1 MRIAFSKPNVEFPL
15 PNPITIQLDSFN
27 WLIKEGINETLREVG
42 EIHDTTGR
50 GWALSF
56 SNPRVDKPN
65 RTVEEASEKG
75 LSYDAPWYIT
85 ATLAKV
91 GTKQEKREEIYMG
104 DFPIMTDDGVFIVNG
119 VPKVV
124 INQLARAQ
132 GVFFDVEEDPSGA
145 ALPSAKILP
154 KTGAW
159 IDIETNKYG
168 VISVRIDRKRKFPI
182 TTLLRVFGLET
193 NEEILRAFEKDVK
206 DVTNSMITR
215 TLDKDPSTNYNEA
228 VLQIYKNMR
237 PGEPAVLEGAQALI
251 DNMFFNSK
259 RYSLGDVGRFK
270 ANKKL
275 NLDIPNEE
283 KYWGLQQR
291 DLVEI
296 IKYVIHLAQRDE
308 GYHRDDIDNLANR
321 RIRSVGELL
330 QSEMRYGFYQL
341 ERLAREKMALQP
353 REKLPAPTAL
363 ISPRPVSARI
373 ISFLSSGQL
382 AQLLGE
388 FNPLDALDHKRRLS
402 VMGKGGLTRERAS
415 YFVRDA
421 HPSHYGKIDVIRSPE
436 GGNIGL
442 VTYLA
447 LYARVNK
454 YGFIETPYA
463 KLDKSG
469 GKVRVTDHI
478 DYLAAYDEDN
488 FAVAGGEIEID
499 EKGYIKAE
507 RIPMRKAGE
516 FYIATTDSADYIEI
530 APQQILGASTA
541 LIPFIAND
549 DVARALITAQQSSQ
563 AVPLVKPE
571 EPIIGTGLEEYI
583 SDSAGLTVRADE
595 AGVIEYADAAK
606 IVLTGKKNK
615 YTYQLTNFAQ
625 SNMDSCYTQVP
636 TVKTGDK
643 VKKGDLLAEGPSSR
657 NGELALGT
665 NLRVAYM
672 SYKGFNFEDAFIL
685 SDRVVKEDLLSSIN
699 ISDYTLQVMETKLG
713 PELLTNDIPN
723 VSEDSL
729 RNLGTDGIVAIGSQV
744 KAGDILVG
752 KIAPKGQ
759 SELSAEERLLRAV
772 FGEKIQEVRD
782 NSLRLQHGRAGVV
795 IGVSVLTPKDKEQ
808 MAKGVLQEVNVK
820 VAEYRRITTGDKLSN
835 RHGQKGVIAKIV
847 PEEDMPHLADGTS
860 VDVIISPASI
870 LGRMNIGNILE
881 SHLGWAGYKMG
892 TKYAINPFT
901 KVTRRIISGELKKAG
916 LPENGKTVLYD
927 GTTGEPFDQE
937 VAVGTIYI
945 YKLHHMA
952 EEKIHARSTGPYS
965 LITQQPLGGKAQ
977 QGGQRFGEMEVWA
990 LEAYGAAELLHEML
1004 TIKSD
1009 DIKGRYVAF
1018 QSIIKGLP
1026 IPESH
1031 VPESFKLLVRQL
1043 NGLILAITPIG
1054 TTGRKRYENG
1064 GEDLVEGEVSP
1075 EEIDAVAADDIAEDI
1090 AEEIDPDIKDE
1101 LDETDLDATPVDSSD
1116 EGPEEE

>member
-1 MRIAFSKPNVEFPL
+1 MRISFSKPNVNFPL

-27 WLIKEGINETLREVG
+27 WLVQEGISETLREVG

-65 RTVEEASEKG
+65 RSEADAKRMG

-85 ATLAKV
+85 ATISKV

-104 DFPIMTDDGVFIVNG
+104 DLPMMTDDGIFIVNG

-132 GVFFDVEEDPSGA
+132 GVFFDVTEDPSGA
-145 ALPSAKILP
+145 TLPSAKILP

-159 IDIETNKYG
+159 IDIETNKQG

-182 TTLLRVFGLET
+182 TTLLRVFGLES
-193 NEEILRAFEKDVK
+193 NEDIIKAFEKDVS
-206 DVTNSMITR
+206 DVTNSMITK
-215 TLDKDPSTNYNEA
+215 TLDKDPTTTYNEA

-270 ANKKL
+270 MNKKL
-275 NLDIPNEE
+275 QLDLPNEE
-283 KYWGLQQR
+283 KYWGLQQK

-296 IKYVIHLAQRDE
+296 IKYIIHLEQGDE
-308 GYHRDDIDNLANR
+308 GYHKDDIDNLANR

-353 REKLPAPTAL
+353 REKLPTPTAL

-388 FNPLDALDHKRRLS
+388 YNPLDSLDHKRRLS

-454 YGFIETPYA
+454 LGFIETPYA
-463 KLDKSG
+463 KLEKTKD
-469 GKVRVTDHI
+469 GKVKVTDEI
-478 DYLAAYDEDN
+478 EYLAAYDEDN
-488 FAVAGGEIEID
+488 HAVAGGDIEID
-499 EKGYIKAE
+499 DKGFIVPD

-516 FYIATTDSADYIEI
+516 FYMAPATSADYIEI
-530 APQQILGASTA
+530 APQQILGASTS

-563 AVPLVKPE
+563 AVTLVKPQ
-571 EPIIGTGLEEYI
+571 EPIIGTGLEGYI
-583 SDSAGLTVRADE
+583 SDSAGLTVRAEEDGIVDYVDATTIKV
-595 AGVIEYADAAK
+595 AGKKGKYEYAL
-606 IVLTGKKNK
+606 V
-615 YTYQLTNFAQ
+615 NFEQ

-636 TVKTGDK
+636 RVSVGQK
-643 VKKGDLLAEGPSSR
+643 VKKGDLLAEGPSSN

-672 SYKGFNFEDAFIL
+672 SYRGFNYEDAFIL
-685 SDRVVKEDLLSSIN
+685 SDRVVKDDALSSIN

-723 VSEDSL
+723 VSEESL
-729 RNLGTDGIVAIGSQV
+729 RNLGPDGIVAIGSHV
-744 KAGDILVG
+744 KSGDILVG

-772 FGEKIQEVRD
+772 FGEKVQEVRD
-782 NSLRLQHGRAGVV
+782 NSLRLEHGKSGVV

-808 MAKGVLQEVNVK
+808 MSKGVIQEVNVK
-820 VAEYRRITTGDKLSN
+820 VAEYRKITTGDKLSN

-847 PEEDMPHLADGTS
+847 PQEDMPHLPDGTS

-881 SHLGWAGYKMG
+881 SHLGWAGYKSG
-892 TKYAINPFT
+892 EKYAINPFT
-901 KVTRRIISGELKKAG
+901 KVTREIISGELKKAG
-916 LPENGKTVLYD
+916 LPENGKTVLFD

-977 QGGQRFGEMEVWA
+977 FGGQRFGEMEVWA
-990 LEAYGAAELLHEML
+990 LEAYGSAELLHEML

-1018 QSIIKGLP
+1018 QSIIKGQP

-1043 NGLILAITPIG
+1043 NGLGLAITPIVRHEDEG
-1054 TTGRKRYENG
+1054 T
-1064 GEDLVEGEVSP
+1064 VEEGDVEP
-1075 EEIDAVAADDIAEDI
+1075 L
-1090 AEEIDPDIKDE
+1090 
-1101 LDETDLDATPVDSSD
+1101 LDEEKTDPALDEDSSD
-1116 EGPEEE
+1116 EDGDENNDDSSDVEEVVSSDEKSEEE